1 MPINRN
7 ALIRYRTIDRCLQ
20 NRFRKWTLED
30 LIAACS
36 EALEDYEG
44 IAKGISRRS
53 VQMDIQAMRSDKL
66 GYNAPIIV
74 VDRKYYMYEDPKY
87 TITKVP
93 LTPQD
98 LDTLDEVVRILGQFK
113 GFSHFAE
120 VDGLVQRF
128 EDKVY
133 RERQHTRA
141 AIHLE
146 KNEGLR
152 GLQYL
157 DLIYRAVR
165 DGQVLRM
172 GYKSFVAKE
181 VHFFDFHPTLLKEYR
196 NRWFV
201 IGMRNTETMITNLAL
216 DRMESV
222 ELLPAGDFRPIPG
235 FDGEEYFRDIVGVT
249 KHELVPPIT
258 VDLLVAANDAPYM
271 ETKPLHHS
279 QVVLERRE
287 SGDVVFRFMLR
298 PNFEFEREILGLGE
312 CAEVL
317 APESLRVKIAGR
329 IDKMSERYRREG

>member
-1 MPINRN
+1 M
-7 ALIRYRTIDRCLQ
+7 IRYRTIDRCLQ
-20 NRFRKWTLED
+20 NRYRKWTLED

-66 GYNAPIIV
+66 GYNAPIVV
-74 VDRKYYMYEDPKY
+74 VDKKYYTYEDPKY
-87 TITKVP
+87 SITKVP

-128 EDKVY
+128 EDKIY
-133 RERQHTRA
+133 RERQHSRA
-141 AIHLE
+141 AIHFE

-152 GLQYL
+152 GLQHL
-157 DLIYRAVR
+157 DAIYKAVR
-165 DGQVLRM
+165 DGMVLKL
-172 GYKSFVAKE
+172 GYKSFTAKE
-181 VHFFDFHPTLLKEYR
+181 THHFDFHPTLLKEYR

-201 IGMRNTETMITNLAL
+201 IGLRNEETMITNLAL
-216 DRMESV
+216 DRIESL
-222 ELLPAGDFRPIPG
+222 ELYLGAAFRPIPG

-249 KHELVPPIT
+249 KHHNVPPVEI
-258 VDLLVAANDAPYM
+258 DLLVAAADAPYM

-279 QVVLERRE
+279 QEVLERRE
-287 SGDVVFRFMLR
+287 NG
-298 PNFEFEREILGLGE
+298 
-312 CAEVL
+312 
-317 APESLRVKIAGR
+317 
-329 IDKMSERYRREG
+329 

>member
-74 VDRKYYMYEDPKY
+74 VDKKYYMYEDPKY
-87 TITKVP
+87 SITKVP

-128 EDKVY
+128 EDKIY
-133 RERQHTRA
+133 RERQHTVA
-141 AIHLE
+141 VIHLE
-146 KNEGLR
+146 KNDGLR

-157 DLIYRAVR
+157 DLIYKAVR
-165 DGQVLRM
+165 DGLVLRM

-181 VHFFDFHPTLLKEYR
+181 MHHFDFHPTLLKEYR

-201 IGMRNTETMITNLAL
+201 IGLRNDEAMITNLAL
-216 DRMESV
+216 DRIESL
-222 ELLPAGDFRPIPG
+222 ELCPEAHFRPIPG
-235 FDGEEYFRDIVGVT
+235 FDGEEYFGDIVGVT
-249 KHELVPPIT
+249 KHGTVPPT
-258 VDLLVAANDAPYM
+258 AVDLLVSARDAPYM

-279 QVVLERRE
+279 QQVLERRE
-287 SGDVVFRFMLR
+287 NGDVVFRFMLR

-312 CAEVL
+312 SAEVL
-317 APESLRVKIAGR
+317 APESLRKKIAGR
-329 IDKMSERYRREG
+329 IQAMGARYGKGG